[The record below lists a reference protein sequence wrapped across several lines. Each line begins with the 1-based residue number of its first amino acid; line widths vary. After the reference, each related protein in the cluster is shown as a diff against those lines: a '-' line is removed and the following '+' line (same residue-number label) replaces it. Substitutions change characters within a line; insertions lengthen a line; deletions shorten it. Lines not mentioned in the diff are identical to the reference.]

1 MQNKKDIRPKNN
13 KEQKH
18 GYWEVYYP
26 NTNYLFYKCF
36 FVNDVI
42 YGYGITFKEK
52 EYYARQKKRHKTI

>member
-1 MQNKKDIRPKNN
+1 MQNKKKDIGPRNN

-26 NTNYLFYKCF
+26 NTNYLYYKCF
-36 FVNDVI
+36 YVNDVI

-52 EYYARQKKRHKTI
+52 EYYAR